1 VDGDAGTHER
11 GARVT
16 AAQVLAH
23 IDPIRHEFADSRSL
37 VLPALKFAQTE
48 KGHLTEGDLAA
59 VAEATGYSQ
68 AYVESVATFYDR
80 LYLRPVGR
88 RVVSVC
94 ITLSCML
101 RGSDELMEH
110 LCDHLGL
117 DPHHGGTTPDGAIT
131 VQEAQCLGACDRAPC
146 IQVDAENMVGPLTP
160 DAAVRLVEELRDAPA
175 PSEIWR

>member
-1 VDGDAGTHER
+1 MTV
-11 GARVT
+11 
-16 AAQVLAH
+16 AQIRAH
-23 IDPIRHEFADSRSL
+23 IDPIKDEFADSRSL

-48 KGHLTEGDLAA
+48 KGHLTEEDLAA

-117 DPHHGGTTPDGAIT
+117 DPHHGGTTADGAIT

-146 IQVDAENMVGPLTP
+146 VQVDAENMIGPLTP
-160 DAAVRLVEELRDAPA
+160 DAAVRLVDELRDAPA
-175 PSEIWR
+175 PAEIWR